1 MPLPE
6 PLRFFIEP
14 LEGLALPYAVTGSV
28 AASFYGEPRSTYDVD
43 IVLLLRH
50 DQIEDYCR
58 VYPESEFYSP
68 PTETLATEVSRSL
81 RGSFNLI
88 HHGSGYKA
96 DVYLAGRD
104 SLHSWAL
111 ANRRRVTLNGGE
123 IWLAPPEYVILRKLE
138 FFRESGQEKHA
149 RDVRFV
155 VKQTPLDRDFL
166 RSHIE
171 RLGLAEAW
179 TLCAGGV
186 EI

>member
-1 MPLPE
+1 
-6 PLRFFIEP
+6 
-14 LEGLALPYAVTGSV
+14 
-28 AASFYGEPRSTYDVD
+28 
-43 IVLLLRH
+43 
-50 DQIEDYCR
+50 
-58 VYPESEFYSP
+58 
-68 PTETLATEVSRSL
+68 
-81 RGSFNLI
+81 
-88 HHGSGYKA
+88 
-96 DVYLAGRD
+96 
-104 SLHSWAL
+104 
-111 ANRRRVTLNGGE
+111 LNGGE